1 MDFRDYQ
8 TTAAETDQVPLP
20 DENAIIVPLLGLVGE
35 AGVLLSEYKK
45 YLRDGEAHRLLS
57 ERVTEELGDILW
69 YVANVAT
76 KFGLDLDRIAGQNLV
91 KTKDRWALRRGTAG
105 TANRFDAN
113 APAEQQFPRRFEVVF
128 LEQASDGKVFARIS
142 VDGVQLGARLTD
154 NSYTDDGY
162 RYHDVFH
169 LSYATVLGWSP
180 VIRKISEGWKRRY
193 DPQVDEVEDGGR
205 AQVVEEAIA
214 ALVFAYSSNHGFLRE
229 VTTIDFGLLQTV
241 RLLTRGFEAE
251 RCTLGEWEHAIL
263 LGFEVWR
270 QLVANHGGRVSV
282 DLDART
288 MTYVAA

>member
-8 TTAAETDQVPLP
+8 TTAADTDQVPLP

-105 TANRFDAN
+105 TSNRFDAD
-113 APAEQQFPRRFEVVF
+113 APAEQQFPRQFEVVF
-128 LEQASDGKVFARIS
+128 LEQASDGKVFAQIS

-180 VIRKISEGWKRRY
+180 VIRKISEAWKRRY
-193 DPQVDEVEDGGR
+193 DPQVDDVEDGGR

-214 ALVFAYSSNHGFLRE
+214 ALVFAYASNHGFLRE

-251 RCTLGEWEHAIL
+251 RCTLGEWERAIL

-288 MTYVAA
+288 MTYVVA